1 MRSDALGMFWEDT
14 PKIKKAKLAPPK
26 RTPPKRTWELPGYL
40 PGLEEAL
47 RFDVRLYTDEE
58 LIEDALQVK
67 LTGKVHKFRY
77 DIESYPNYF
86 LIAFQSKLNGKYVY
100 FEYIEGQTVQ
110 MNLKKLFWVLQ
121 SFCQVGFNSIGYDA
135 VIAALAVAGV
145 DARGMWAATEMIILE
160 DMRAHDVLKR
170 FRTKKLQFN
179 HIDLIEV
186 APLRASLK
194 IYSGRLHAK
203 RMQDLPFVPGT
214 VLSLDQIA
222 IVRWYCLNDL
232 AATGLLDDKLDE
244 EQSLRIAMSK
254 EYDLDLRSKSDAQI
268 AEAVIGKEIELLNG
282 MRPTRPD
289 IPIGTGYRFNVPHFL
304 RYQTPLMNWVL
315 QTVAHTWFVIDET
328 GSIGLPEQLADLK
341 IPINKSVYRM
351 GIGGLHSTEK
361 AAIHV
366 ADKSFVLKDIDVE
379 SFYPRIILNQG
390 LFPQHLGKNFLRVY
404 DMLVTRRLAAKHAKD
419 TVVANSLK
427 IVINGSYGKL
437 GSKWSILYA
446 PDLLIQTT
454 LTGQLV
460 LLMLIERIE
469 LAGIECVSANTD
481 GVVIK
486 CPRDREDELNAI
498 VKQWEIDTQF
508 KTEETRYGA
517 LYSRDINNYVA
528 VYEKPKQEK
537 DGSFTYA
544 KTKGAFSK
552 PGLSKNPTNQI
563 CNDAVVKLLSERI
576 PIADTIYGCT
586 DIRKFVSVRSVSG
599 GAVKVT
605 GTSYVEG
612 LSDIVKQKLVKADG
626 WYPTSAGNWAKQQP
640 DMSEMVCTLEE
651 AYQRSCEVTTTQ
663 YLGKSIRW
671 YYAND
676 EHGEGEII
684 YAKNGNKVP
693 RTDGACPCMD
703 LPEML
708 PSNIDYDWYMAEAEK
723 ILVAIG
729 YASKAASV

>member
-1 MRSDALGMFWEDT
+1 MRSDALGLFWEDT
-14 PKIKKAKLAPPK
+14 PKVKTAKLAPPK
-26 RTPPKRTWELPGYL
+26 RTPPHRTWEAPGYL
-40 PGLEEAL
+40 PGLAEAL
-47 RFDVRLYTDEE
+47 RFDVPLYTDND
-58 LIEDALQVK
+58 LIEDALQAR
-67 LTGKVHKFRY
+67 LTGKSHKFRY

-86 LIAFQSKLNGKYVY
+86 LIAFQSKANGKFLY
-100 FEYIEGQTVQ
+100 FEYIEGVTQALDV
-110 MNLKKLFWVLQ
+110 KKLFWVLQ

-145 DARGMWAATEMIILE
+145 DSRGMWAATEMIIVE
-160 DMRAHDVLKR
+160 QMRAQDVLKR
-170 FRTKKLQFN
+170 FRTKKLQFD

-194 IYSGRLHAK
+194 IYSGRLHSQ

-214 VLSLDQIA
+214 VLSMDQIA

-232 AATGLLDDKLDE
+232 AATGLLDDELDE
-244 EQSLRIAMSK
+244 EQSLRVAMSK

-268 AEAVIGKEIELLNG
+268 AEAVIGHELELLNG
-282 MRPTRPD
+282 MRSFRPD
-289 IPIGTGYRFNVPHFL
+289 IPVGTGYRFNVPHFL
-304 RYQTPLMNWVL
+304 QFRTPLMNWVC
-315 QTVAHTWFVIDET
+315 QTVANTWFVIDET
-328 GSIGLPEQLADLK
+328 GSIGLPPQLKDLDIK
-341 IPINKSVYRM
+341 MGGSVYRM

-361 AAIHV
+361 SAVHV
-366 ADKSFVLKDIDVE
+366 SDQQYVLKDVDVE
-379 SFYPRIILNQG
+379 SFYPRIILNQQ
-390 LFPQHLGKNFLRVY
+390 LFPKHLGKNFLRVY

-469 LAGIECVSANTD
+469 LAGIAVVSANTD
-481 GVVIK
+481 GIVIK
-486 CPRDREDELNAI
+486 CPREREEELNGI
-498 VKQWEIDTQF
+498 IKQWEVETNF

-517 LYSRDINNYVA
+517 LYSRDVNNYVA
-528 VYEKPKQEK
+528 VYEKPKKEK
-537 DGSFTYA
+537 DGTFTYA

-563 CNDAVVKLLSERI
+563 CSEAVVKLLSERT
-576 PIADTIYGCT
+576 PVSDTIYGCK
-586 DIRKFVSVRSVSG
+586 DIRKFVSVRSVTG
-599 GAVKVT
+599 GAVKVL
-605 GTSYVEG
+605 GTNYNPDQSEHNKKK
-612 LSDIVKQKLVKADG
+612 IVTENG
-626 WYPTSAGNWAKQQP
+626 WYATSGGNWGRTQP
-640 DMSEMVCTLEE
+640 DESLFECTLEE

-676 EHGEGEII
+676 QEGEII

-693 RTDGACPCMD
+693 RTEGACPCMD
-703 LPEML
+703 LPDEL
-708 PSNIDYDWYMAEAEK
+708 PTNIDYDWYMRETEK
-723 ILVAIG
+723 ILVEIG
-729 YASKAASV
+729 YASRV